1 MNNNHLKTMAAAALL
16 TLTLP
21 MSGCGGGDS
30 PPPPPPPC
38 EDGDCPPPP
47 TGTAPDN
54 PIVYITTDDAFNEIG
69 AIYLVDPA
77 TPGESVQVNSPLVAG
92 GQLGFFSL
100 SPDLSQVAYLAFQD
114 TATEGELYLVDLAEP
129 GTSTKLNG
137 PMTAGG
143 FVDEFVFS
151 PDGSRIA
158 YIADQDVFDQF
169 ELYLVDLATPGVST
183 RLNPDLPEN
192 GQVSSRLSFSSD
204 GSMVLYSADLDVEGQ
219 FELYLVDLAAPGVA
233 NKVNGPFVTDGDLFG
248 DYRFSPDGETIVY
261 MADQDVDGVRELYA
275 VDVDNL
281 GVSTKLNPSL
291 VADGDLCTF
300 QFSPDSTK
308 VAYCADQDTD
318 GTLEL
323 YIVDLAVPGVSSKV
337 NPTLVAGGEVQSG
350 SFRFGPDSD
359 FIVYNA
365 DQDVDGDNELYRV
378 EVATPGVSAKLT
390 EPLPA
395 GGDVSIFQIR
405 PDGLQLTY
413 VADQDTEGLDE
424 LYNVDLSTPGAST
437 KLNPPR
443 QGSLVFHLEITEDGL
458 QVLYIADQDTTE
470 TYELYRVDIASA
482 GVATTISSALP
493 VDDANS
499 DVVFFA
505 TAAENQPAMEGPAPE
520 PTASF
525 AEIQDTI
532 LTPTCAVSGCHTG
545 ANPPD
550 GLNLSA
556 GEAYSNIVDIASV
569 QMPDLFRIEPGDP
582 DNSYLIRKVEG
593 SGIVANRMPLN
604 DDPLTDDQIALL
616 RQWVSDGA
624 EDN

>member
-1 MNNNHLKTMAAAALL
+1 MNNNHLKTIAAAALL

-378 EVATPGVSAKLT
+378 EVATPGVSAKLN

-604 DDPLTDDQIALL
+604 DDPLTEDQIDLL